1 MISTILVSGLGALA
15 SQFNY
20 NRIGNLSAS
29 KFSTKGYVGFNLLG
43 IPTEFR
49 YTILPGL

>member
-29 KFSTKGYVGFNLLG
+29 KFSTKWYVDFNFLG
-43 IPTEFR
+43 IPKEFR
-49 YTILPGL
+49 HPGL